1 MSKEKKNKI
10 EEKDD
15 KKLTRKER
23 IFDLLMTIGLVI
35 FAISLSPRNL
45 QNDTFYTIKCGE
57 YIFNNGIFHLTSDP
71 FSWLDLPYCFPHWLY
86 DLMMYVIY
94 AKFGFDGIYISTIV
108 FASIFGLALY
118 DLCLYKSQNRIVS
131 GVIVVL
137 ALFLMEPY
145 IAARAQLVTFILFV
159 LEILFIE
166 KLLETKKIRYGVGLV
181 IIAALIA
188 QLHVAVFPMFFI
200 LALPY
205 LGEAFFA
212 YFFEDVYF
220 AIFYDFPKS
229 IFIILSKLTKNEEKK
244 KKYKDKS
251 LRISQNQKIKEI
263 KHQKLHENPY
273 KIKIEKNKNI
283 ILLLIVLVIAL
294 GTGLLNPTGKT
305 AYTYLLKTAAG
316 NTTQSINEHQP
327 LVLANS
333 ENFSVSFIM
342 FLAILIFID
351 LKIKLSDMFM
361 LIGLTTLAFISKR
374 QISIYTIGCAP
385 IMVKLISDF
394 FAKYDSQTC
403 NKILEK
409 ITSVVGIILIFN
421 FFVLNAA
428 HFYEEKINEQYIY
441 NSDYPIEA
449 CDWILEN
456 IDVSK
461 MKIYNEYNYG
471 SYLIFRGIPVFIDS
485 RADLYAPEFN
495 NKEGYAN
502 AGEDIFSIA
511 LDIPSLGTDY
521 KENFEKYGVTHV
533 ILYSNA
539 KLALLLNEDENY
551 NLLYDDK
558 SFKVYERLNVTDGE

>member
-1 MSKEKKNKI
+1 MSKEIKNKV

-57 YIFNNGIFHLTSDP
+57 YIFNNGIFNLTSDP

-86 DLMMYVIY
+86 DLMIYVIY
-94 AKFGFDGIYISTIV
+94 AKFGLDGIYISTIV
-108 FASIFGLALY
+108 FTSIFGLALY

-181 IIAALIA
+181 TIAALIA

-229 IFIILSKLTKNEEKK
+229 IFIILSKITKNEESK

-283 ILLLIVLVIAL
+283 IILLIVLVIAF

-327 LVLANS
+327 LVLASS
-333 ENFSVSFIM
+333 ENFAVSFVM

-394 FAKYDSQTC
+394 FEKYDSQTC

-409 ITSVVGIILIFN
+409 VTSVIGTILLLN

-471 SYLIFRGIPVFIDS
+471 SYLIYRGIPVFIDS

-551 NLLYDDK
+551 NLLYDDN

>member
-57 YIFNNGIFHLTSDP
+57 YIFNNGIFNLTSDP

>member
-1 MSKEKKNKI
+1 MNKELSNKKDL
-10 EEKDD
+10 KDD
-15 KKLTRKER
+15 KRIVKKER
-23 IFDLLMTIGLVI
+23 IFDILITIGLVI
-35 FAISLSPRNL
+35 FAISIAPKNF

-57 YIFNNGIFHLTSDP
+57 YIFNNGIFNLKSDP

-86 DLMMYVIY
+86 DLMIYVIY
-94 AKFGFDGIYISTIV
+94 AKFGFDGIYISTIL
-108 FASIFGLALY
+108 FTALLGLSLY
-118 DLCLYKSQNRIVS
+118 DLSLYKSQNRLVS
-131 GVIVVL
+131 GVIVIL
-137 ALFLMEPY
+137 SLFVMEPY

-166 KLLETKKIRYGVGLV
+166 KLLNTRKIRYGVGLV
-181 IIAALIA
+181 AIAGLIA

-205 LGEAFFA
+205 IGEALFA

-220 AIFYDFPKS
+220 AIFYDVPKS
-229 IFIILSKLTKNEEKK
+229 IYTILSKLAKNEEDKK
-244 KKYKDKS
+244 RYKDKS

-263 KHQKLHENPY
+263 KHQKLQENPY
-273 KIKIEKNKNI
+273 KIKVQKNKNI
-283 ILLLIVLVIAL
+283 IILLIVLIIAFS
-294 GTGLLNPTGKT
+294 TGLLNPTGKT

-333 ENFSVSFIM
+333 ENFAVSFIM

-351 LKIKLSDMFM
+351 IKIQLSDVFM
-361 LIGLTTLAFISKR
+361 LIGLTALAFISKR
-374 QISIYTIGCAP
+374 QISIYVIGCTP

-403 NKILEK
+403 NKVLDK
-409 ITSVVGIILIFN
+409 VTSIVGIILICN
-421 FFVLNAA
+421 FYILNAA
-428 HFYEEKINEQYIY
+428 SFYDEKINEQYIY

-456 IDVSK
+456 LDVSN
-461 MKIYNEYNYG
+461 MRIYNEYNYG
-471 SYLIFRGIPVFIDS
+471 SYLILRGIPVFIDS

-495 NKEGYAN
+495 NKEGYKN

-511 LDIPSLGTDY
+511 LDIPSLSADY
-521 KENFEKYGVTHV
+521 KENFKKYGVTHV

-551 NLLYDDK
+551 NLLYDDD
-558 SFKVYERLNVTDGE
+558 SFKVYERLNVVDGE

>member
-1 MSKEKKNKI
+1 MNKVISDKKEFKNENRLAKKEK
-10 EEKDD
+10 
-15 KKLTRKER
+15 
-23 IFDLLMTIGLVI
+23 IFDILMTIGLVI
-35 FAISLSPRNL
+35 FAISIAPKNF

-57 YIFNNGIFHLTSDP
+57 YIFNNGIFNLHSDP

-86 DLMMYVIY
+86 DLMIYVIY
-94 AKFGFDGIYISTIV
+94 AKFGFDGIYISTIL
-108 FASIFGLALY
+108 FTAILGLTLY
-118 DLCLYKSQNRIVS
+118 DLCLYKSQNRLVS

-137 ALFLMEPY
+137 SLFLIEPY

-166 KLLETKKIRYGVGLV
+166 RLLETRKIRYGVGLV
-181 IIAALIA
+181 VIAALIA

-205 LGEAFFA
+205 IGEAFFA

-220 AIFYDFPKS
+220 AIFYDVPKS
-229 IFIILSKLTKNEEKK
+229 IFIILSRLSKTEENKK
-244 KKYKDKS
+244 RYKEKS

-263 KHQKLHENPY
+263 QHQKIQENPY
-273 KIKIEKNKNI
+273 KIKVQKNKNI
-283 ILLLIVLVIAL
+283 VILLIVLLIAF

-305 AYTYLLKTAAG
+305 AYTYLLKTAVG

-327 LVLANS
+327 LVLATS
-333 ENFSVSFIM
+333 ENFAISFVM

-351 LKIKLSDMFM
+351 IKIQLSDVFM
-361 LIGLTTLAFISKR
+361 LIGLTTLAFLSRR
-374 QISIYTIGCAP
+374 QISIYALGCTP

-403 NKILEK
+403 NKILDK
-409 ITSVVGIILIFN
+409 VTSFIGIILVFN
-421 FFVLNAA
+421 FFVFNAA
-428 HFYEEKINEQYIY
+428 SFYEEKLNEQYIY

-449 CDWILEN
+449 CDWMLEN
-456 IDVSK
+456 LDVEN
-461 MKIYNEYNYG
+461 MRIYNEYNYG

-511 LDIPSLGTDY
+511 LDIPALSEDY
-521 KENFEKYGVTHV
+521 KKNFDKYGVTHV

-539 KLALLLNEDENY
+539 KLALLLDEDENY

-558 SFKVYERLNVTDGE
+558 AFKVYERLNVTDGE

>member
-1 MSKEKKNKI
+1 MSKEIKNKV

-57 YIFNNGIFHLTSDP
+57 YIFNNGIFNLTSDP

-86 DLMMYVIY
+86 DLMIYVIY
-94 AKFGFDGIYISTIV
+94 AKFGLDGIYISTIV
-108 FASIFGLALY
+108 FTSILGLALY

-131 GVIVVL
+131 GVLVVL

-181 IIAALIA
+181 TIAALIA

-229 IFIILSKLTKNEEKK
+229 IFIILSKITKNEESK

-283 ILLLIVLVIAL
+283 IILLIVLVIAF

-327 LVLANS
+327 LVLASS
-333 ENFSVSFIM
+333 ENFAVSFVM

-361 LIGLTTLAFISKR
+361 LMGLTTLAFISKR

-394 FAKYDSQTC
+394 FEKYDSQTC

-409 ITSVVGIILIFN
+409 VTSVIGTILLLN

-471 SYLIFRGIPVFIDS
+471 SYLIYRGIPVFIDS

-521 KENFEKYGVTHV
+521 KEIFEKYGVTHV

-551 NLLYDDK
+551 NLLYDDN